1 MSTDRSPHRRL
12 QLEELEPRLALSLI
26 VAAHDARDAGPNDLH
41 TSAARRRHDATSA
54 VPPIRLDL
62 IALHELGHS
71 LGLRHSR
78 DPSSIMYQYYDPNY
92 DLDDFASDSAV
103 AIVRSLYADVTTSR
117 WNDPLDPL
125 PGNGVVDVTY
135 SFVPDGIR
143 LEKGKRSTTFATLN
157 AIFGDSAVWQAIFVE
172 ALDRWASV
180 SEGHLNFVSHFDASL
195 RFNFAGAAQSDPL
208 AGDIRIATHRF
219 RGPGKT
225 LAHSYFPPPNG
236 RTAAGD
242 AHFDESENWVLGPDG
257 GFASVVVGPA
267 AIATDGEV
275 ARSRL
280 VAGTDVS
287 TWVTA
292 SPSPDWPVTEA
303 CTCQAVAERSS
314 VPGDGWSFLSVTV
327 GDGGLGAPPALAFA
341 AIATLCTSALARP
354 DLADSSPC
362 GLASLVPLLLDGEED
377 ISTVLRPDISI
388 LVRPVFV

>member
-26 VAAHDARDAGPNDLH
+26 VAADAARDAGPNDLDN
-41 TSAARRRHDATSA
+41 SAARRGHGGA
-54 VPPIRLDL
+54 VLAPPIRLDL

-78 DPSSIMYQYYDPNY
+78 DPSSIMYAYYDPNY
-92 DLDDFASDSAV
+92 DLDHFASDSAV

-143 LEKGKRSTTFATLN
+143 LEKGKPSTTFATWN
-157 AIFGDSAVWQAIFVE
+157 AVFGDPAVWQAIFVE

-180 SEGHLNFVSHFDASL
+180 SEGHLNFVSHTDAGL

-257 GFASVVVGPA
+257 GFASVVVRPA

-292 SPSPDWPVTEA
+292 SPSPDWPATEA
-303 CTCQAVAERSS
+303 CTCQAVAEQSF
-314 VPGDGWSFLSVTV
+314 VPGDGRSFPTLTV
-327 GDGGLGAPPALAFA
+327 GEGSSAAPPSPAFA
-341 AIATLCTSALARP
+341 PLATLRSSPSAR
-354 DLADSSPC
+354 ADVAGSSPC
-362 GLASLVPLLLDGEED
+362 GLALLVPSLLDGEED